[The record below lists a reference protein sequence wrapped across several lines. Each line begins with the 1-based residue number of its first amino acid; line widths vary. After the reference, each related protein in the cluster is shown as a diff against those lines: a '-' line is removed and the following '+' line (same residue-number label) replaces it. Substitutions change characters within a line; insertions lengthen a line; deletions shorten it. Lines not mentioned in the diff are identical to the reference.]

1 MENAL
6 DKESSPEPVTVGRIR
21 DRFNPE
27 EMYRQRSPTSADRDE
42 EKENLIQA
50 GNAKSLRS
58 KFQNLDFNG
67 ERRER
72 PRPRQITPPPDG
84 ELRRSSMNDQDA
96 QEAMARKVKKAY
108 NPDDLLG
115 LVGRGHAKNTFAK
128 FVFNFIISFHFL
140 FLFKI
145 NADFYY
151 SFNSSN
157 INISKKSN

>member
-1 MENAL
+1 
-6 DKESSPEPVTVGRIR
+6 
-21 DRFNPE
+21 
-27 EMYRQRSPTSADRDE
+27 
-42 EKENLIQA
+42 
-50 GNAKSLRS
+50 
-58 KFQNLDFNG
+58 
-67 ERRER
+67 
-72 PRPRQITPPPDG
+72 
-84 ELRRSSMNDQDA
+84 MNDQDA

-145 NADFYY
+145 NDFYY